1 MGEGTLDIEPL
12 RGAVRALGGAI
23 DVYNRN
29 LPDADSVLRDT
40 LRSGVIKN
48 FEVAYELC
56 WKYMKK
62 WLEMNIGPDVV
73 TGVHRREF
81 YRIARENGLIPD
93 VKAWWKFHESRN
105 ETVHVYDLEVAVDI
119 FEVSQV
125 FLPAAQ
131 QFIVD
136 LEGMI

>member
-1 MGEGTLDIEPL
+1 MGDVTLNIEPL
-12 RGAVRALGGAI
+12 RGAVKALGDVI
-23 DVYNRN
+23 DEYNES
-29 LPDADSVLRDT
+29 LPDASARLRDA

-62 WLEMNIGPDVV
+62 WLEINIGPDAV
-73 TGVHRREF
+73 TGVSRREF
-81 YRIARENGLIPD
+81 YRIARENGLVSD
-93 VKAWWKFHESRN
+93 VKLWWGFHESRN
-105 ETVHVYDLEVAVDI
+105 KTVHVYNLEVAEDI
-119 FEVSQV
+119 FETSLA

-131 QFIVD
+131 RFVVD